1 MPTLWL
7 TRTRPLDSNPLAQAL
22 EQAGWTVVNLPLL
35 QIEPCAWNSTELAGI
50 RRKIDAADWVLWT
63 SVHAVTALP
72 ADLFAAKPDGSLHAV
87 GARTA
92 QCAEQRLR
100 RPVASPVSGHGG
112 EAWAQTMAARWQPGQ
127 RVLVVTGENGTT
139 RWHTAVQQAGVSL
152 DLLPVYRRHPCKLM
166 LPRELPDAVVAT
178 SGSAL
183 AALEDCQPPAALHKT
198 PIILPAE
205 RLKSV
210 AREAGWSG
218 RIASVTDL
226 SSAAVQTALEECR

>member
-22 EQAGWTVVNLPLL
+22 EHAGWKVVNLPLL
-35 QIEPCAWNSTELAGI
+35 EIESLAWSDTELAAV
-50 RRKIDAADWVLWT
+50 RQKIDAADWVLWT

-72 ADLFAAKPDGSLHAV
+72 ADLFAAKPHGSLHAV

-92 QCAEQRLR
+92 RCAAQRLG
-100 RPVASPVSGHGG
+100 RPIASPSAGHGG
-112 EAWAQTMAARWQPGQ
+112 EAWAKSMTDRWRPGQ

-139 RWHTAVQQAGVSL
+139 CWHTAVQRAGLSL

-166 LPRELPDAVVAT
+166 LPCELPDVVVAT

-183 AALEDCQPPAALHKT
+183 AALEGCQPSAALHKT